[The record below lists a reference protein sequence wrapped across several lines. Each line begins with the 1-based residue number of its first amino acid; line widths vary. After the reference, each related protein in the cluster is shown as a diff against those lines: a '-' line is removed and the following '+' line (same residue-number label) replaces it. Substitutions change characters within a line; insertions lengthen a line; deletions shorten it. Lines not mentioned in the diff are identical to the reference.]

1 VVLVI
6 PYVTKRAKVIVC
18 YIEKHQGC
26 PVDAIYTISNKNLGM
41 TKDKW
46 FRYQQIFEDFDMND
60 EEKLI
65 SHTLIIATYNK
76 EICDQLEFRKD
87 FK

>member
-1 VVLVI
+1 
-6 PYVTKRAKVIVC
+6 
-18 YIEKHQGC
+18 
-26 PVDAIYTISNKNLGM
+26 M